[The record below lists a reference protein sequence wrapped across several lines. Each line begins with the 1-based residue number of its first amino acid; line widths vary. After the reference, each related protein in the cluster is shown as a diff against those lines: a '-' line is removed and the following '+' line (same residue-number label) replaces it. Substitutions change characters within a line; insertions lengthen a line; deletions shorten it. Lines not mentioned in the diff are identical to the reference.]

1 MIFPFHDLSA
11 EQSIMLVVWSQQLDW
26 PRAHPSHLVPAWT
39 DVPRHGQGRPN
50 PTDPRCALR
59 SNQLELWPQLSSAFT
74 THRRMLAWDILG
86 QLAWDV
92 KGFKSSSSTWHAP
105 CCQNNSDG
113 DDLCNYVILHDATF
127 EHWHCIEEADFHRP
141 PVDVWGQRWAE
152 DSRCFRQKHPPRA
165 STPLP

>member
-1 MIFPFHDLSA
+1 MIF
-11 EQSIMLVVWSQQLDW
+11 Q
-26 PRAHPSHLVPAWT
+26 PSNRWCLWCEVHSSWI
-39 DVPRHGQGRPN
+39 G
-50 PTDPRCALR
+50 
-59 SNQLELWPQLSSAFT
+59 LELTRLIWFQPGRMSHGTAKGDQSPLIPTVPWGQINWNCGLSSAFT
-74 THRRMLAWDILG
+74 THWRMLAWDILG